1 MDAKFLFSFFFFF
14 LSSLCVFFF
23 VCVWM
28 LFVFFADHGG
38 RRPSVVCVC
47 VCVCGLCVKKKK
59 NCTCN
64 NNNNTERWPF
74 LLLRRPIVSYRGR
87 AFFCC
92 FSFLFFFHATQRT
105 HIHINAHVTLVERA
119 HLLTALLQQ

>member
-14 LSSLCVFFF
+14 L
-23 VCVWM
+23 
-28 LFVFFADHGG
+28 LFVFFFFLCVCGCSSFSS
-38 RRPSVVCVC
+38 PIMVVVVPVLCVC
-47 VCVCGLCVKKKK
+47 VCACVAFALKKKK